1 MYSVELEEQSYLYS
15 DNTTPCLLVTAG
27 LCKCCHVLSKLAFPT
42 TKTPSFLRTF
52 FFSYRGSEICP
63 TFYDLIEQQNEGR
76 GGVREEGMGAEHK
89 AVLMQEP
96 EVTALG
102 SGAP

>member
-1 MYSVELEEQSYLYS
+1 MFFHSLHFLQQKLHLFSEL
-15 DNTTPCLLVTAG
+15 
-27 LCKCCHVLSKLAFPT
+27 
-42 TKTPSFLRTF
+42 F

-63 TFYDLIEQQNEGR
+63 TSYDLIEQQNEGR

>member
-1 MYSVELEEQSYLYS
+1 MFFHSLHFLQQ
-15 DNTTPCLLVTAG
+15 
-27 LCKCCHVLSKLAFPT
+27 KLHLF
-42 TKTPSFLRTF
+42 SEF
-52 FFSYRGSEICP
+52 FFFYKGSEICP
-63 TFYDLIEQQNEGR
+63 TSYDLIEQQNEGR

>member
-1 MYSVELEEQSYLYS
+1 MLPCSFIACISYNKNS
-15 DNTTPCLLVTAG
+15 IFSQN
-27 LCKCCHVLSKLAFPT
+27 
-42 TKTPSFLRTF
+42 F
-52 FFSYRGSEICP
+52 FFSYKGSEICP

>member
-1 MYSVELEEQSYLYS
+1 MFFQSLHFLQQKLHLFSEL
-15 DNTTPCLLVTAG
+15 
-27 LCKCCHVLSKLAFPT
+27 
-42 TKTPSFLRTF
+42 F
-52 FFSYRGSEICP
+52 FFYKGSEICP
-63 TFYDLIEQQNEGR
+63 TSYDLIEQQNEGR